1 MVRIVH
7 LSPEGQPVGRR
18 KIKEYRPS
26 EALALIAAD
35 RDQQPLVCP
44 SCGNPSIARTPKRP
58 FRAESSHGGRV
69 TLHCTACDR
78 SAVYTEAPGD
88 RFTSPSAS

>member
-1 MVRIVH
+1 M
-7 LSPEGQPVGRR
+7 GRR

-44 SCGNPSIARTPKRP
+44 VCGKGAISRIPKRP
-58 FRAESSHGGRV
+58 PRSRSSRGGRIR
-69 TLHCTACDR
+69 LHCTACDR
-78 SAVYTEAPGD
+78 SAAYTQSPGD
-88 RFTSPSAS
+88 RSTTSPSRF